1 MQKPLPSKEKPGVPP
16 FFAPGKSL
24 QPSGLSLVKKM
35 LFSKFFLADLR
46 GALNKQRTGQLV
58 PD

>member
-46 GALNKQRTGQLV
+46 GALNK
-58 PD
+58 